1 MNVQFIKSIASMS
14 GTVERFRDG
23 RKLVARTSKR
33 TGKTI
38 FYILDP
44 SKRSKKVKPSVQAH
58 RSNFGA
64 IASEVANR
72 LRNGD
77 TRPRT
82 VIWKEV
88 ASSFTPN
95 TSQSQDHH
103 GTISQ

>member
-1 MNVQFIKSIASMS
+1 MKVEFIKSIASMS
-14 GTVERFRDG
+14 GTVERLRDG
-23 RKLVARTSKR
+23 RKIVARTSKR

-38 FYILDP
+38 FYVLDP
-44 SKRSKKVKPSVQAH
+44 SRRSKKVAPSVQAH

-88 ASSFTPN
+88 AASFAP
-95 TSQSQDHH
+95 TSTQSQDHH